1 MKKQIFVLRITG
13 AFADETAITVHSES
27 GSTVKT
33 VMQQALLN
41 AGKNAD
47 QVEEY
52 VLIEESLP
60 APSGEDPI
68 EQRVRYFLVL
78 LLMHSTI

>member
-52 VLIEESLP
+52 VLIEEAIP
-60 APSGEDPI
+60 AAAGEDPI
-68 EQRVRYFLVL
+68 EQRV
-78 LLMHSTI
+78 